1 MHYVQFGEGDDMEL
15 GLKEEEAFNVEALS
29 PEMEATAM
37 IRVTVRGLPNY
48 RCVRHFPFSECRLL
62 ADGRTCA
69 APSDRWLRWTAS
81 R

>member
-1 MHYVQFGEGDDMEL
+1 MEL

-62 ADGRTCA
+62 ADGWTM
-69 APSDRWLRWTAS
+69 WTAEPAPHL
-81 R
+81 RTGGCGGRPHAELR